1 MFKPERVV
9 LAILGS
15 SSVLTALVLVFL
27 VLVAVALVSLQ
38 AGAPAQ
44 AERPFRVAGAASFAA
59 FLAGVACLALSVWY
73 LIQQH
78 HTTYVVV
85 VVAFVLQLAL
95 LTLAAGQVFIQVIYK
110 RRLQRQSESRSS
122 VQSRR

>member
-27 VLVAVALVSLQ
+27 VLVAGALVSLQ
-38 AGAPAQ
+38 AGALAQ
-44 AERPFRVAGAASFAA
+44 AERPFRAAGAASFAA

-95 LTLAAGQVFIQVIYK
+95 LTLAAAQVFVQVIYNW
-110 RRLQRQSESRSS
+110 RLRRQSGSRSS
-122 VQSRR
+122 VQSRQ